1 MALTSAAAR
10 LGEAVGAKALGSLM
24 DKVVGSASNR
34 LVRDVQNI
42 LGKSSLVGNILGI
55 STGISALDSVL
66 GLGPDDGEK
75 SLLGGFTYAQAKAIH
90 RQCMQLQTAQ
100 KNLYFVRIWDESP
113 PIGDYGLES
122 VPNGSSLMQQ
132 GISRLGAAAG
142 QITNGIASSVTSIAG
157 PMVGNAAL
165 GLMNGF
171 MGGLGLGSAGTG
183 IAGAARDTLDLLCV
197 DVQYSKSINGD
208 SVNLG
213 GTFYDAPSGASATE
227 ITLVTMDDE
236 AGTLKRWFEGKRQQV
251 AAIDGT
257 MGVPAE
263 YSVGIEIVHAIP
275 GPEVKGV
282 SGAYK
287 QYFNMRAV
295 SISSELSR
303 RDQQWEELPM
313 TFIQIDPFMG

>member
-24 DKVVGSASNR
+24 DKVVGTASNR
-34 LVRDVQNI
+34 MVRDVQNI
-42 LGKSSLVGNILGI
+42 LGKSSLVGNILGL
-55 STGISALDSVL
+55 STGIGALDSVL
-66 GLGPDDGEK
+66 GLGSGDGEK
-75 SLLGGFTYAQAKAIH
+75 NLLGGFTYAQAKAIH
-90 RQCMQLQTAQ
+90 RQSMQLQTAQ

-113 PIGDYGLES
+113 PIGDYGLDS
-122 VPNGSSLMQQ
+122 APNGSSLMQQ

-142 QITNGIASSVTSIAG
+142 QITSGIASSVTSIAG

-171 MGGLGLGSAGTG
+171 MGGIGLGNAGAG
-183 IAGAARDTLDLLCV
+183 IAGAARDTLDLLCM
-197 DVQYSKSINGD
+197 DVQYSKTINGD
-208 SVNLG
+208 SVSLG
-213 GTFYDAPSGASATE
+213 GTFYDAASGASATE

-275 GPEVKGV
+275 GPDVKGV
-282 SGAYK
+282 NAAYK